1 VFRTCAFCNA
11 SFDGDGGPS
20 GLGVGRRI
28 AFDEWKGRLWV
39 VCPRCS
45 RWNLTPF
52 DDRLERIEAVARTA
66 SLGRVAASTA
76 QVSLIRW
83 QRYDFVRVGKPPR
96 VELATWRY
104 GERLRNRQRERMKVV
119 VPLTI
124 AAIGLG
130 VAANV
135 AAGGGFGLVVWNVH
149 RAVDWFYL
157 RLLGSRKVSMI
168 EAPICAHC
176 GSVMELRA
184 RHVQH
189 ARVVPDA
196 HADMAVLLSCP
207 RCRQEGAQLTGT
219 EAVHVLR
226 QGLPYLNVIRRGGKR
241 AEDAAREVD
250 QVGGPEWLVRD
261 VAFRQTTLRALR
273 PERRLALEMA
283 VDEQAEAEELERQWR
298 EAEEI
303 ADIADGTLSTS
314 AEIEEKLRRLKDNGG
329 NQPSG

>member
-1 VFRTCAFCNA
+1 
-11 SFDGDGGPS
+11 
-20 GLGVGRRI
+20 
-28 AFDEWKGRLWV
+28 
-39 VCPRCS
+39 
-45 RWNLTPF
+45 
-52 DDRLERIEAVARTA
+52 
-66 SLGRVAASTA
+66 
-76 QVSLIRW
+76 
-83 QRYDFVRVGKPPR
+83 
-96 VELATWRY
+96 
-104 GERLRNRQRERMKVV
+104 MKVV

-184 RHVQH
+184 RHVQP

-219 EAVHVLR
+219 EAGSL
-226 QGLPYLNVIRRGGKR
+226 LRRGIPSPQAIPRGGQSPRGAPR
-241 AEDAAREVD
+241 A
-250 QVGGPEWLVRD
+250 GG
-261 VAFRQTTLRALR
+261 Q
-273 PERRLALEMA
+273 
-283 VDEQAEAEELERQWR
+283 
-298 EAEEI
+298 
-303 ADIADGTLSTS
+303 
-314 AEIEEKLRRLKDNGG
+314 LRRAPRPRPRGAVWSSPPPAP
-329 NQPSG
+329 PSG

>member
-1 VFRTCAFCNA
+1 
-11 SFDGDGGPS
+11 
-20 GLGVGRRI
+20 
-28 AFDEWKGRLWV
+28 
-39 VCPRCS
+39 
-45 RWNLTPF
+45 
-52 DDRLERIEAVARTA
+52 
-66 SLGRVAASTA
+66 
-76 QVSLIRW
+76 
-83 QRYDFVRVGKPPR
+83 
-96 VELATWRY
+96 
-104 GERLRNRQRERMKVV
+104 MKVV

-124 AAIGLG
+124 AAIGLA

-168 EAPICAHC
+168 EAPSCADC

-189 ARVVPDA
+189 ARMVPDA

-207 RCRQEGAQLTGT
+207 RCRQEGAQPTGT

-250 QVGGPEWLVRD
+250 QVGGREWLVRD
-261 VAFRQTTLRALR
+261 VPGRQFTPRARRRARR
-273 PERRLALEMA
+273 PPRAMA
-283 VDEQAEAEELERQWR
+283 AESPAH
-298 EAEEI
+298 A
-303 ADIADGTLSTS
+303 
-314 AEIEEKLRRLKDNGG
+314 
-329 NQPSG
+329 

>member
-1 VFRTCAFCNA
+1 
-11 SFDGDGGPS
+11 
-20 GLGVGRRI
+20 
-28 AFDEWKGRLWV
+28 
-39 VCPRCS
+39 
-45 RWNLTPF
+45 
-52 DDRLERIEAVARTA
+52 
-66 SLGRVAASTA
+66 
-76 QVSLIRW
+76 
-83 QRYDFVRVGKPPR
+83 
-96 VELATWRY
+96 
-104 GERLRNRQRERMKVV
+104 MKVV

-207 RCRQEGAQLTGT
+207 RCRHEGAQLTGT
-219 EAVHVLR
+219 AAGQGLR
-226 QGLPYLNVIRRGGKR
+226 QRLPYPELICRGGENAPGAGRGKG
-241 AEDAAREVD
+241 
-250 QVGGPEWLVRD
+250 QSGGGPKGPPR
-261 VAFRQTTLRALR
+261 VA
-273 PERRLALEMA
+273 
-283 VDEQAEAEELERQWR
+283 
-298 EAEEI
+298 
-303 ADIADGTLSTS
+303 
-314 AEIEEKLRRLKDNGG
+314 
-329 NQPSG
+329 